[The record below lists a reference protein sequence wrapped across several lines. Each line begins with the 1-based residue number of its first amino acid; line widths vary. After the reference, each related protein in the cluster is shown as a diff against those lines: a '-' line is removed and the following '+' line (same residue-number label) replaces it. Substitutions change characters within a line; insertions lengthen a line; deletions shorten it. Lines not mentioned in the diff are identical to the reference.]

1 MNYRQTLNLP
11 PQGWRTAALG
21 LLLAATGALTGCA
34 LVQQTHSTAQH
45 QATGLQAGDL
55 ERSGV
60 AFITPSTVT
69 GQEEEKQAIAL
80 IFAQVIREERPAVRL
95 VTLPETLS
103 AVNRGGLA
111 DSYKTMYDDYRYT
124 GIFNRDLLRKVG
136 EVTGARYAAQLKLQG
151 FDQGAKGRFGTF
163 GLRLVETKHANIRLF
178 LQIWD
183 TTDGTI
189 VWEGVQ
195 ELNYSE
201 EALSEKTI
209 TLRTVVEKA
218 AHELIVR
225 LP

>member
-1 MNYRQTLNLP
+1 MNYKQNLNLS
-11 PQGWRTAALG
+11 PQGWRIATLG
-21 LLLAATGALTGCA
+21 LLLAVTSPLTGCA
-34 LVQQTHSTAQH
+34 LVRQTHSTAEY
-45 QATGLQAGDL
+45 QATGLNAGDL

-69 GQEEEKQAIAL
+69 GQEEEKQAVAL
-80 IFAQVIREERPAVRL
+80 IFAQMVKKERPSVHL

-111 DSYKTMYDDYRYT
+111 DSYKAMYDDYRYT
-124 GIFNRDLLRKVG
+124 GIFKRDLLRQVG
-136 EVTGARYAAQLKLQG
+136 EVAGTRYAAQLKLQG
-151 FDQGAKGRFGTF
+151 FDQGATGRFGAF

-209 TLRTVVEKA
+209 TLRLVVEKA
-218 AHELIVR
+218 AHELIAR

>member
-1 MNYRQTLNLP
+1 MDCRQTLNLP
-11 PQGWRTAALG
+11 PQGWRIAALG
-21 LLLAATGALTGCA
+21 LLLAVNGALTGCA

-45 QATGLQAGDL
+45 QATGLKAGDL
-55 ERSGV
+55 ERAGV

-69 GQEEEKQAIAL
+69 GQEEEKQAVAL
-80 IFAQVIREERPAVRL
+80 IFAQVVREERPSARL

-111 DSYKTMYDDYRYT
+111 DSYKAMYDDYRYT

-218 AHELIVR
+218 AHELIVH